1 MLGRLKT
8 LFKKEET
15 ITVSEPEVYDPESHS
30 HPNPNFLTDKN
41 KIFQLLKD
49 LEEDSP
55 LCTINFEST
64 DENFSSSIL
73 DVQLENAQIIIDELL
88 PSHGNLLIAKE
99 SSVKLST
106 FHKGIKLA
114 FKLDILDSGS
124 SRGIA
129 YYKTTIPEKIYYP
142 QRRSSPRIQITSL
155 SIPFSGMS
163 QRTQSSIGGLV
174 FDLSRSGVGISS
186 PNNIVRF
193 QRGDLLKNCNITLDE
208 QVISFDLIVRFV
220 KTPNQ
225 GIKNTLVGGYFENID
240 SKGKNKIERFVAT
253 IEREEIRNR
262 KEQSYISAM
271 LD

>member
-1 MLGRLKT
+1 MLGTLKT

-15 ITVSEPEVYDPESHS
+15 ITVSEPEIYDPLSNA
-30 HPNPNFLTDKN
+30 HPNPNFLTDN
-41 KIFQLLKD
+41 HKIRQLLKD
-49 LEEDSP
+49 IEEASP

-73 DVQLENAQIIIDELL
+73 DVQLENALIIIDELI
-88 PSHGNLLIAKE
+88 PSHGNHLITKE
-99 SSVKLST
+99 HSVKLST
-106 FHKGIKLA
+106 LHKGINLA
-114 FKLDILDSGS
+114 FKLEIIDTGS

-155 SIPFSGMS
+155 NIPFSGMS

-186 PNNIVRF
+186 PNNIVRL
-193 QRGDLLKNCNITLDE
+193 QRGDLLKNCTIMLDK
-208 QVISFDLIVRFV
+208 QVISFDLIVRFI

-225 GIKNTLVGGYFENID
+225 GIKNTLVGGYFENIN

-253 IEREEIRNR
+253 IEREEIRNK
-262 KEQSYISAM
+262 KEQAYITAT